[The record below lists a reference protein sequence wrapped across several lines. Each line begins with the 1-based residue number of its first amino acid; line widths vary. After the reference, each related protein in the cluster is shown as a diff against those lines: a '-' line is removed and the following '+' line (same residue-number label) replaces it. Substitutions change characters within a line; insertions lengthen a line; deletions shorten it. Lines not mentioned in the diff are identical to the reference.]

1 MSRPPVNYGDY
12 LQLDKILDAQLPES
26 DKENLE
32 AHDEMLFII
41 IHQAYEVWFKQILH
55 EIDSC
60 LKLMSGD
67 TVKDNSPDLQTIVHR
82 TSRVGTILKV
92 LVQQIDIL
100 ETMTPM
106 DFLDFRDLLR
116 PASGFQSWQFKII
129 EAKLGLKFEQRHGQ
143 NYYVSQLR
151 PAQVDM
157 IKKIETEPSLIQLL
171 NVWLERMPFFE
182 NEELWKNYNKMFDN
196 QSNVHDFW
204 NDYKHVYAEGL
215 VDGEKQQVD
224 VFEQLFFADK
234 HEDPDK
240 QLSPKAMRAALFIM
254 LYRGYPLLQY
264 PYQLLNNLLEID
276 EQMATWRFRHINM
289 VHRIIGM
296 RVGTGGSTGKD
307 YLMGAL
313 NKHYIYKEIAMFT
326 SFLIER
332 RRLPKLSKELESK
345 LGFVS

>member
-1 MSRPPVNYGDY
+1 MSRPPVHYGDY
-12 LQLDKILDAQLPES
+12 LQLERILDSQLPES
-26 DKENLE
+26 DKEKLE

-41 IHQAYEVWFKQILH
+41 IHQAYELWFKQIQH
-55 EIDSC
+55 ELDSI
-60 LKLMSGD
+60 LNLMGGT
-67 TVKDNSPDLQTIVHR
+67 TVKDNSPDLQTVVHR
-82 TSRVGTILKV
+82 SHRIGIILKV

-129 EAKLGLKFEQRHGQ
+129 EAKLGLKFEHRHGQ
-143 NYYVSQLR
+143 AYYTSQLR
-151 PAQVDM
+151 PKEVEM
-157 IKKIETEPSLIQLL
+157 IKQVESQSSLMQML
-171 NVWLERMPFFE
+171 NTWLERMPFFDD
-182 NEELWKNYNKMFDN
+182 NELWKNFNATAEKAEN
-196 QSNVHDFW
+196 LHVFW
-204 NDYKHVYAEGL
+204 NEYRKVYMDGL
-215 VDGEKQQVD
+215 VEGEKSQVK
-224 VFEQLFFADK
+224 VFDEIFLQEK
-234 HEDPDK
+234 SSNPEN

-296 RVGTGGSTGKD
+296 RVGTGGSTGKE

-313 NKHYIYKEIAMFT
+313 SKHYIFKEIAMLT

-332 RRLPKLSKELESK
+332 RRLPALSKELESR